1 MGIEFFLDITTSFLL
16 MLYRCRSG
24 SNQLLD
30 SELQIKLFFN
40 RILIGFTINVSTF
53 IVICLLNKD
62 EVLEGIWSNVMFGV
76 IIIQILVMYVTDLC
90 VAYTVRHQI
99 SGSVIY
105 IMELIANYRLCDVIF
120 DILILI
126 YTLVLSRW
134 QLTVL
139 VISVLIFS
147 LLDVTLNLILYVKT
161 LLRIHRIERG
171 ENTIATNIFY
181 TACICPMRTVIGLCC
196 GCYKIH
202 NRYDEIWNTN
212 VHE

>member
-1 MGIEFFLDITTSFLL
+1 MAIEFFLDITTSFLL
-16 MLYRCRSG
+16 ILYRCKSG

-40 RILIGFTINVSTF
+40 RILIGFTINISTF

-62 EVLEGIWSNVMFGV
+62 KVLEGIWSNVIFGL

-105 IMELIANYRLCDVIF
+105 IMELIANYRLCDVMF
-120 DILILI
+120 DFLILT

-139 VISVLIFS
+139 TISVLTLS
-147 LLDVTLNLILYVKT
+147 LLDVTLNLVLYVKT
-161 LLRIHRIERG
+161 LLRIYRIERG
-171 ENTIATNIFY
+171 ENTVITNIFH
-181 TACICPMRTVIGLCC
+181 TACICPIRTVIGLCC

-202 NRYDEIWNTN
+202 NIYDEI
-212 VHE
+212 

>member
-1 MGIEFFLDITTSFLL
+1 MAIEFFLDITTSCLL
-16 MLYRCRSG
+16 ILYRCRAC

-62 EVLEGIWSNVMFGV
+62 KILEGIWSNVMFG
-76 IIIQILVMYVTDLC
+76 IIIIHILVMYVTDLC

-105 IMELIANYRLCDVIF
+105 IMELIAHYRLCDVMF
-120 DILILI
+120 DFLILI
-126 YTLVLSRW
+126 YTLVLSKWR
-134 QLTVL
+134 LTVL
-139 VISVLIFS
+139 TISVLTLC
-147 LLDVTLNLILYVKT
+147 LLDVTFNVVLYVKT

-171 ENTIATNIFY
+171 ENTLVTNIFH
-181 TACICPMRTVIGLCC
+181 TACICPIRTVIGLCC

-202 NRYDEIWNTN
+202 NRYDEI
-212 VHE
+212 